1 MNESGFKN
9 ILIIG
14 EEPEELLKKY
24 SKRTKVKPYLTM
36 RRKNVSDVKKKHL
49 KFLETLLKQ
58 EYEMLSD
65 AEIDYYTDRYREISK
80 MKTIGS
86 PQTSEDDYYHMM
98 TEGCVYSEET
108 GDAYTTQNP
117 YGKFSSYYLCEG
129 SSNFVEPFQLL
140 DGGTSFSVAKGEVDW
155 SFMHNDKVRMALQ
168 KRTWELLVEN
178 DAPTDEAERR
188 VKENWKNRI
197 EYFSDFGTLEHY
209 LSHMCSFWAFAVVSE
224 EGYHCCDYKEDVLEW
239 KKDFYNRWVADLP
252 EETRL
257 TLAEIRL

>member
-1 MNESGFKN
+1 M
-9 ILIIG
+9 
-14 EEPEELLKKY
+14 
-24 SKRTKVKPYLTM
+24 
-36 RRKNVSDVKKKHL
+36 
-49 KFLETLLKQ
+49 
-58 EYEMLSD
+58 
-65 AEIDYYTDRYREISK
+65 
-80 MKTIGS
+80 
-86 PQTSEDDYYHMM
+86 
-98 TEGCVYSEET
+98 
-108 GDAYTTQNP
+108 
-117 YGKFSSYYLCEG
+117 
-129 SSNFVEPFQLL
+129 
-140 DGGTSFSVAKGEVDW
+140 
-155 SFMHNDKVRMALQ
+155 
-168 KRTWELLVEN
+168 LVEN